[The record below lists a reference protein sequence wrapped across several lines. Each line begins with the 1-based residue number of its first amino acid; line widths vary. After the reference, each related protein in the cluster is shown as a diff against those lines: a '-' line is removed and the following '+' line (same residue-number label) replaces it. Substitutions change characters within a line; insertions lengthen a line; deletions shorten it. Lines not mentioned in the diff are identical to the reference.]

1 MNGALG
7 IAIAGAEHG
16 PAIRR
21 LIKVDQIEGL
31 EHLDWSNLG
40 GQWLVVLKGEGKV
53 VGCIQVLP
61 GKPIGRVDF
70 MVLDDSLTQR
80 ERAEATSMLISQVS
94 LLLRMAGV
102 GAMISVVPDDPD
114 GWPVVLE
121 RRGWVPVADGVMMI
135 RRLA

>member
-1 MNGALG
+1 MSSALG

-16 PAIRR
+16 SAIRK

-40 GQWLVVLKGEGKV
+40 GQWLVVLKGEEKV

-114 GWPVVLE
+114 GWPAVLE
-121 RRGWVPVADGVMMI
+121 RRGWAPVADGVMMM
-135 RRLA
+135 RRL

>member
-1 MNGALG
+1 MLELKLAQP
-7 IAIAGAEHG
+7 EHG
-16 PAIRR
+16 EAIRR
-21 LIKVDQIEGL
+21 LVKADLLEGL
-31 EHLDWSNLG
+31 EHLDWTNLG
-40 GQWLVVLKGEGKV
+40 GQWLVVMKADAV

-80 ERAEATSMLISQVS
+80 EKSEATSMLIQQVTM
-94 LLLRMAGV
+94 LLRMAGV

-121 RRGWVPVADGVMMI
+121 RRGWVPIADGMMMI
-135 RRLA
+135 RRL